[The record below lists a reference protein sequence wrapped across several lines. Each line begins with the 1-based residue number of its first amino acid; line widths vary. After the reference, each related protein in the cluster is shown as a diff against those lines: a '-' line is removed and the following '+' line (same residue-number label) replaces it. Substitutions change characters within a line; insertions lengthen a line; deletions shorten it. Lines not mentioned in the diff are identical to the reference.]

1 MNRRPIT
8 AALQRLRGVRTTDAV
23 RIGVASALA
32 FTLTMA
38 AVPPPAAAVSSDAIE
53 NLSAVLPAP
62 EPGFTPVP
70 ASLPAVDSAVGIGSR
85 LSKDASGEVFLGT
98 AAEGQSA
105 ALIRLTVFEPGT
117 SQTVYTTAETAVLH
131 ARAGITTSTTVL
143 LPLTAGSVTLWTDAE
158 ADIRVEP
165 LAYFKGTQASGGATI
180 ALPEPVVQADTAAG
194 LAGSALTSSPL
205 WIGLTGEGGV
215 SATLARSVHVLL
227 DVTLAEA
234 DDVILGDGQ
243 RMALPAGRSVVATI
257 VDAEDQGGVTVG
269 LGRSGNTGTL
279 RATVTGWVAEA
290 AEDTSRANHRGSYV
304 VNTEHRPATRLEVSA
319 GTAPQEVRL
328 ADDHDS
334 AYALALV
341 QAADAAGGDTTT
353 LAWGPEVR
361 GRSAGVTVD
370 RAAGAQ
376 PQLALVPVDTGG
388 AQLSIR
394 RGSATVSLQP
404 LGSFLGAPV
413 PYDASDPAAIT
424 ITSPVDRQSL
434 DLTETGW
441 FTLEGT
447 VSTGANSVDRVAI
460 SSPDVGFIGL
470 AELNPAG
477 DELNWSFRALAP
489 EDGDFDYVATV
500 FDRSDPGTARA
511 SDRVRLTLDVAEE
524 GDTVVSP
531 EASVFHLDT
540 TELEFEV
547 LDEFSLRFAERPEL
561 EPGDIIVSASLP
573 SAPSGFLG
581 RMSSMDLVD
590 GSWEVSTVQVMLEEL
605 FLQVDVEETE
615 DFGAGE
621 GLVVEDLLAQA
632 GTSLDAVSGT
642 YEDVHEDGNAGEAI
656 PVSAV
661 DILDENGAPHIPEA
675 GTYAEVRTGDDVDL
689 ELSSDEFNLDN
700 PADFKTA
707 CRLPGTD
714 GQEPTGADIDENG
727 EWRAPAAPLSGDGS
741 CGGPLQGG
749 PGGSISANWTMAADV
764 GVILVRENDS
774 FKVRTAGKK
783 QDWKD
788 FEAWSETDH
797 VTEQGLAV
805 RAGGEVNLS
814 FAFVL
819 KTKMSF
825 KWKVIPR
832 GITIEEFRIQF
843 NSKLKASASLQAWM
857 QVQGRWNLDLKIAEV
872 ALPAITIPV
881 GPVPV
886 TITNTLNMALA
897 VTGTLKAVVD
907 IPAIGIERKDT
918 FGFMYTSK
926 EGMHRFKED
935 EPTKYVLP
943 MPRSV
948 KNGTE
953 FSLSGEVAVGP
964 ELTYRSRIYSFAGPD
979 IALSAKSG
987 YGAKVTVT
995 GSPREAKLEAAV
1007 FLSIGLVGSAKLT
1020 LIKWDLLNLTIFS
1033 LSYRVHL
1040 IEYQHKWKL

>member
-1 MNRRPIT
+1 MNRRRIT

-32 FTLTMA
+32 LTLTMA

-85 LSKDASGEVFLGT
+85 LSKDASGAVFLGT

-143 LPLTAGSVTLWTDAE
+143 LPLTAGSVTLWTNAE

-180 ALPEPVVQADTAAG
+180 ALPEPVVQADTATG

-290 AEDTSRANHRGSYV
+290 AEDSSRANHRGSYV

-319 GTAPQEVRL
+319 GAAPQEVRL

-341 QAADAAGGDTTT
+341 QAADVAGGDTTT

-404 LGSFLGAPV
+404 LGSFLGDPV

-447 VSTGANSVDRVAI
+447 VSAGANSVDRVAI

-561 EPGDIIVSASLP
+561 DPGDIIVSAPVP

-581 RMSSMDLVD
+581 RMSSMDLVS
-590 GSWEVSTVQVMLEEL
+590 GSWEVSAVEVPLEDL
-605 FLQVDVEETE
+605 FLQVDVDEEQ
-615 DFGAGE
+615 DFGEGE
-621 GLVVEDLLAQA
+621 GVASRDLIAEA
-632 GTSLDAVSGT
+632 GNPLDVISGT
-642 YEDVHEDGNAGEAI
+642 YAALHEDGTSGPEVA
-656 PVSAV
+656 VSQV
-661 DILDENGAPHIPEA
+661 DILDEAGNLHEPVP
-675 GTYAEVRTGDDVDL
+675 GTYTGVMTGDDVDL
-689 ELSSDEFNLDN
+689 ELSSDEFNLDT
-700 PADFKTA
+700 PGDLKLA

-714 GQEPTGADIDENG
+714 GQEPRGEDIDENG
-727 EWRAPAAPLSGDGS
+727 EWVAPAVPAAGDGN
-741 CGGPLQGG
+741 CGGPLQA
-749 PGGSISANWTMAADV
+749 SLSADWTATIEAGLV
-764 GVILVRENDS
+764 VIAKDGTA
-774 FKVRTAGKK
+774 KIKAAGKPMEPWEF
-783 QDWKD
+783 D
-788 FEAWSETDH
+788 AWSVKERGN
-797 VTEQGLAV
+797 EAGIAI
-805 RAGGEVNLS
+805 RGGGEVNLG

-819 KTKMSF
+819 KTKFKF

-832 GITIEEFRIQF
+832 GVSIEEFRIEF
-843 NSKLKASASLQAWM
+843 NSKLKASASVKAWV
-857 QVQGRWNLDLKIAEV
+857 QVASRWNATLRVADV
-872 ALPAITIPV
+872 ALPTTTFMA

-886 TITNTLNMALA
+886 AITNQLNFAM
-897 VTGTLKAVVD
+897 VFSGSLKAEVE
-907 IPAIGIERKDT
+907 IPALGIEREDN
-918 FGFMYTSK
+918 FGFVYSSDK
-926 EGMHRFKED
+926 GLERIKND
-935 EPTKYVLP
+935 APTKYVLP
-943 MPRSV
+943 KPRQV
-948 KNGTE
+948 ADGTSFTLE
-953 FSLSGEVAVGP
+953 GELAAGP
-964 ELTYRSRIYSFAGPD
+964 QVSYQSRIYTFAGPD
-979 IALSAKSG
+979 ISLYGKSG
-987 YGAKVTVT
+987 LDGKLVVSAGPPKQAEI
-995 GSPREAKLEAAV
+995 EASV
-1007 FLSIGLVGSAKLT
+1007 FLELGLVGSAKLT
-1020 LIKWDLLNLTIFS
+1020 LLKWELLNLTIFKVAARIN
-1033 LSYRVHL
+1033 LW
-1040 IEYQHKWKL
+1040 EYSESWEI